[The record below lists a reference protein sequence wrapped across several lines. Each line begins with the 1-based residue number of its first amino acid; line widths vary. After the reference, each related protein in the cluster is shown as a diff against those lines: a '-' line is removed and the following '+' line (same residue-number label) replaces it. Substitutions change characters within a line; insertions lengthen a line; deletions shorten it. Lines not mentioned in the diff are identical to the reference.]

1 MARDMGMHP
10 LDYIEM
16 AGPCEKCHVE
26 RARRRYY
33 DLYELTFRF
42 DGIGTFTFHV
52 PYPVGKGYL
61 PDPST
66 LPENAFSDRA
76 TESDDCWTFGR
87 PLNRVEAAA
96 FSVDEIVR
104 ELKAALQQITQ
115 AGEQP
120 WPSWT
125 PTKTDSTSTT

>member
-1 MARDMGMHP
+1 MRNAPGAATTTCTSSRSGSTASARS
-10 LDYIEM
+10 LS
-16 AGPCEKCHVE
+16 
-26 RARRRYY
+26 
-33 DLYELTFRF
+33 TS
-42 DGIGTFTFHV
+42 FHV

-104 ELKAALQQITQ
+104 GLKAALQQITQ